1 MADAPQVPEKVRR
14 LAELTPEGRVW
25 LTTLADQIA
34 EIERRWDIRVGAPFG
49 KGTEAYVAQAELAD
63 GTPAALKIVLAGLD
77 PARHEQRVLEAA
89 QGRGYARLLR
99 ADTDANVLLM
109 ERLGPQLAAL
119 QLPKREELAAI
130 CATLAAAWGPPP
142 PGPALIDGAVM
153 ADEMAATI
161 EDLQAR
167 LGSPCPH
174 RALNAALDCAQRRRR
189 AFDPAQA
196 VLCHGDAHQ
205 WNTLAAPGG
214 GYRLVDPDGVFAER
228 AFDLSISMR
237 EWPEGLPDG
246 DVRAA
251 GRERLALLAGLTGVE
266 AGPIW
271 DWSLVQLVWNGLLLA
286 EIGQT
291 ASAEL
296 EFALADAFAD

>member
-1 MADAPQVPEKVRR
+1 MADPLQVPEKVRR
-14 LAELTPEGRVW
+14 LAELTAQGQAW
-25 LTTLADQIA
+25 LATLPDQIA
-34 EIERRWDIRVGAPFG
+34 EIARRWRIRVGAPFG
-49 KGTEAYVAQAELAD
+49 KGTEAYVAEAELAD
-63 GTPAALKIVLAGLD
+63 GTPAALKIVIAGQD
-77 PARHEQRVLEAA
+77 PARQELRILEAA
-89 QGRGYARLLR
+89 EGRGYARLLR

-119 QLPKREELAAI
+119 QLPKREELATI

-142 PGPALIDGAVM
+142 PGPALITGAAM

-161 EDLQAR
+161 EELQAR
-167 LGSPCPH
+167 LGTPCPG
-174 RALNAALDCAQRRRR
+174 RALRAALDGAQRRHA
-189 AFDPAQA
+189 AFDPAEA

-214 GYRLVDPDGVFAER
+214 GWRLVDPDGVFAEQ
-228 AFDLSISMR
+228 AFDLAISMR
-237 EWPEGLPDG
+237 EWPEGLPAG
-246 DVRAA
+246 DVKAA
-251 GRERLALLAGLTGVE
+251 GRERLALLAGLTGVA

-286 EIGQT
+286 EVGQT

-296 EFALADAFAD
+296 EFALADAFAK